1 MTELQ
6 SNVSVGDSEITG
18 TLHYVT
24 GYTGFNS
31 SEVDEQSGNYLALKF
46 APTNWD
52 GILTVELVGGS
63 KGPVTLASN
72 DDFCVFKVDS
82 TTQSIE
88 VEYTD
93 GDSDYT
99 KTYSLTNLVLEEE

>member
-1 MTELQ
+1 MSDLQ
-6 SNVSVGDSEITG
+6 SGVSVGSSEITG

-31 SEVDEQSGNYLALKF
+31 VEEDEQSGNYLALKF
-46 APTNWD
+46 APTSWD

-72 DDFCVFKVDS
+72 DDFCVFRIAS
-82 TTQSIE
+82 TSQSIK

-93 GDSDYT
+93 GESDYT
-99 KTYSLTNLVLEEE
+99 KTYSLTKLVLEEE

>member
-1 MTELQ
+1 M
-6 SNVSVGDSEITG
+6 
-18 TLHYVT
+18 
-24 GYTGFNS
+24 
-31 SEVDEQSGNYLALKF
+31 DEQSGNYLALKF
-46 APTNWD
+46 TPMSWD

-82 TTQSIE
+82 TTQSIK

>member
-1 MTELQ
+1 MTDLQ

-31 SEVDEQSGNYLALKF
+31 SQVTEQSGNYLALKF
-46 APTNWD
+46 TPTNWD

-72 DDFCVFKVDS
+72 DDFCVFKVAN
-82 TTQSIE
+82 TTQSIK

-99 KTYSLTNLVLEEE
+99 KTYSLAKLILEEE